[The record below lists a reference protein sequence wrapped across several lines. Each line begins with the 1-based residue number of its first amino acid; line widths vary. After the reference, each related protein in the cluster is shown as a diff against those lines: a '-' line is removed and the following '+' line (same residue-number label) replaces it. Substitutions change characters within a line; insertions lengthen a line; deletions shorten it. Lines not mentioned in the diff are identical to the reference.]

1 MAPFYA
7 RAKCHDDGKRMR
19 FWITK
24 NSELPVREQ
33 LVRQVLL
40 GILSEDLPAGH
51 KLPSVRAVAR
61 RHQIHSNTVSAAYH
75 DLLEQGWLELRRG
88 SGLYVRPLASSSDG
102 QIDRLL
108 TSLLQAARRQNY
120 EPEEVLQRLE
130 HMVHP
135 VRYER
140 IVIAEEDPAMREILQ
155 AELAESLAVPVQFH
169 SPEHG
174 SPGRS
179 LIVALPTR
187 AAKIRRQLPA
197 GAPCIALHVR
207 SARASIEAQTK
218 PPPDTVVTIV
228 SRSAEIRLWARAM
241 LIAVGLDP
249 DVLSEIDASGVGWR
263 DRLAR
268 NALIVA
274 DVIVAREL
282 PPGSQPRVFRVIS
295 DASIA
300 ELKEFCCPG

>member
-1 MAPFYA
+1 
-7 RAKCHDDGKRMR
+7 MR

-88 SGLYVRPLASSSDG
+88 SGLYVRPLTSTADG
-102 QIDRLL
+102 QLDRLL

-140 IVIAEEDPAMREILQ
+140 ILIAEADAAMREILT
-155 AELAESLAVPVQFH
+155 AELTEALGVPVGAL
-169 SPEHG
+169 G
-174 SPGRS
+174 SDVGGA
-179 LIVALPTR
+179 LVVALPTR
-187 AAKIRRQLPA
+187 AANVRRQLPD
-197 GAPCIALHVR
+197 GVPCIALRLR
-207 SARASIEAQTK
+207 SVQASIESQTK
-218 PPPDTVVTIV
+218 PPPDIVITIV
-228 SRSAEIRLWARAM
+228 SRSAEIRLWSRAM

-249 DVLSEIDASGVGWR
+249 DALTEIDASDVQWR

-268 NALIVA
+268 NALVVA
-274 DVIVAREL
+274 DVIAAREL
-282 PPGSQPRVFRVIS
+282 PEHCERRIFRIVADS
-295 DASIA
+295 SIV
-300 ELKEFCCPG
+300 ELKQFCGL

>member
-1 MAPFYA
+1 
-7 RAKCHDDGKRMR
+7 MR

-40 GILSEDLPAGH
+40 GILSEDLPSGH

-88 SGLYVRPLASSSDG
+88 SGLYVRPMQASGDG
-102 QIDRLL
+102 QLDQLL
-108 TSLLQAARRQNY
+108 AALLQAARRQNY
-120 EPEEVLQRLE
+120 EPEEVLHRLE

-135 VRYER
+135 VPYER
-140 IVIAEEDPAMREILQ
+140 ILIAEAEPAMLEILQ
-155 AELAESLAVPVQFH
+155 AEIAESLAVPIDAADLNSSAVTPA
-169 SPEHG
+169 S
-174 SPGRS
+174 RA
-179 LIVALPTR
+179 LVVALPTR
-187 AAKIRRQLPA
+187 AAKIRRQLPR
-197 GAPCIALHVR
+197 GVPCIALRLR
-207 SARASIEAQTK
+207 SVRASLEGQTK
-218 PPPDTVVTIV
+218 PSPENVITIV
-228 SRSAEIRLWARAM
+228 SRSAEIRLWSRAM

-249 DVLSEIDASGVGWR
+249 DALSEIDAAADGWR

-268 NALIVA
+268 NALVVA

-282 PPGSQPRVFRVIS
+282 PLGCERRVFRVIADS
-295 DASIA
+295 SLV
-300 ELKEFCCPG
+300 ELRQFCGLKAQV